1 MAKKKLTEMRVK
13 KGLTQQQLADL
24 VYMDVSTYNRKEKG
38 ILRIRDHVWVRLA
51 SALDVP
57 LEDIY
62 EADER
67 LDFIKNSGTA
77 NYQGTNT
84 IYDNPEALLELQHKV
99 AKLEAELERLNQ
111 QLDNKEV

>member
-1 MAKKKLTEMRVK
+1 MEKKKLTEMRVK

-24 VYMDVSTYNRKEKG
+24 AYMDVSTYNRKEKG

-51 SALDVP
+51 KALDVP

-67 LDFIKNSGTA
+67 LVFIKDNATG
-77 NYQGTNT
+77 NEQGSHIT
-84 IYDNPEALLELQHKV
+84 YDNSESLLELQYKV
-99 AKLEAELERLNQ
+99 AYLEKEIQ
-111 QLDNKEV
+111 QLKQQLSSK